1 MPPRV
6 ILRLIGIRTLC
17 RPRLSPMFQAHNQ
30 CLRGSHS
37 QPSCCSDRS
46 KAHPRNM
53 HARRTKGDPRRPL
66 CRGHS
71 NNAHD
76 SRAGPPTAL
85 RPAPYGSTAIFRLA
99 RTSQRKTWP
108 HTRKRRSQ
116 RQSSLHLASSWCSP
130 QMNFS
135 AITRPQPDSGML
147 ALDQR
152 SREKAAGTQK
162 PFRCPTVG
170 GGCFPG
176 LRLLSRVSPSTP
188 SAMNRAC
195 HLHTTGLDL
204 LERRMIS
211 AAPGRPLSARCR
223 PQPSAVAR
231 MCWPAT
237 NASETRCDPRRS
249 PQVDGDPLGWR
260 SR

>member
-152 SREKAAGTQK
+152 SREKAAGAKTFSLSDGRRRLLPGPAPLVAGQ
-162 PFRCPTVG
+162 PLDALRHE
-170 GGCFPG
+170 PG
-176 LRLLSRVSPSTP
+176 LPSP
-188 SAMNRAC
+188 
-195 HLHTTGLDL
+195 HHGLGF
-204 LERRMIS
+204 
-211 AAPGRPLSARCR
+211 A
-223 PQPSAVAR
+223 
-231 MCWPAT
+231 
-237 NASETRCDPRRS
+237 
-249 PQVDGDPLGWR
+249 
-260 SR
+260 